1 MACNIRRGNIFMNA
15 IVEEILRER
24 PHLTDPVRFYE
35 KTVQFVASVREFVPA
50 PRPARTAYP
59 AEALAPIFERFSS
72 FIELPAGSLDPLKQ
86 AMELGEV
93 DFTRLPLGEV
103 PAFSLPYAEDD
114 LSMLLF
120 LLSRPY
126 FIALRKS
133 RSLEDRTWEEGRCPV
148 CRAQPTV
155 SWIGDN
161 GLRRVYCSYCGTKG
175 YVDRTGCPVCQ
186 AVDVSKQNI
195 LVFDREEG
203 FKINTCDLCR
213 SYVKTVD
220 AGMILRLTPELA
232 DLVSLPLDI
241 VVQEKGY
248 VRRSPNPVGMRKIST
263 RG

>member
-1 MACNIRRGNIFMNA
+1 MDYMHAVIEDLIRQK
-15 IVEEILRER
+15 
-24 PHLTDPVRFYE
+24 PHLKDTLRFYG
-35 KTVQFVASVREFVPA
+35 KAVKFVETMRESPVKVVPHQNAYA
-50 PRPARTAYP
+50 P
-59 AEALAPIFERFSS
+59 ELIGQIFERFSS
-72 FIELPAGSLDPLKQ
+72 FIELPEGSLNPLKQ
-86 AMELGEV
+86 AMELGEI

-120 LLSRPY
+120 LLSKPY

-133 RSLEDRTWEEGRCPV
+133 RSLDDRAWEEGRCPV
-148 CRAQPTV
+148 CKSQPTV

-161 GLRRVYCSYCGTKG
+161 GRRQVSCSYCGTTG
-175 YVDRTGCPVCQ
+175 HVDHSGCPVCQ
-186 AVDVSKQNI
+186 DVDASKQNI
-195 LVFDREEG
+195 LVFEREEV

-220 AGMILRLTPELA
+220 GGIILRLTPELA

-248 VRRSPNPVGMRKIST
+248 ARRSPNPVGMRKIST

>member
-1 MACNIRRGNIFMNA
+1 MNA
-15 IVEEILRER
+15 VVENILREK
-24 PHLTDPVRFYE
+24 PHLTDTFRFYE
-35 KTVQFVASVREFVPA
+35 KTVQFVDAVRAFVPA
-50 PRPARTAYP
+50 LRPPTAAYS
-59 AEALAPIFERFSS
+59 AEALDPVFERFSS
-72 FIELPAGSLDPLKQ
+72 FIELPEGSLDPLKR
-86 AMELGEV
+86 AMELGEI

-120 LLSRPY
+120 LLSKPY
-126 FIALRKS
+126 FIALRES
-133 RSLEDRTWEEGRCPV
+133 RTLDDRTWEEGRCPV
-148 CRAQPTV
+148 CRAQPAV

-161 GLRRVYCSYCGTKG
+161 GRRRVSCSYCGTTG
-175 YVDRTGCPVCQ
+175 YVDRIGCPVCQ
-186 AVDVSKQNI
+186 VVDASKQNI
-195 LVFDREEG
+195 LTFEREEE

-220 AGMILRLTPELA
+220 AGMILRLTPEPA

-248 VRRSPNPVGMRKIST
+248 ARRSPNPVGMRKIST

>member
-1 MACNIRRGNIFMNA
+1 MHAVIEDIIRQK
-15 IVEEILRER
+15 
-24 PHLTDPVRFYE
+24 PHLADTLRFYE
-35 KTVQFVASVREFVPA
+35 KAVKFLETMRESPVKTGPHRNAYA
-50 PRPARTAYP
+50 PELIGR
-59 AEALAPIFERFSS
+59 IFERFLSL
-72 FIELPAGSLDPLKQ
+72 IELPEGSLDPLKQ
-86 AMELGEV
+86 AMELGEI

-120 LLSRPY
+120 LLSKPY
-126 FIALRKS
+126 FIALRES
-133 RSLEDRTWEEGRCPV
+133 RSLDDRTWEEGRCPV
-148 CRAQPTV
+148 CKAQPTV

-161 GLRRVYCSYCGTKG
+161 GLRRVSCSYCGTTG
-175 YVDRTGCPVCQ
+175 YVDRPGCPVCQ
-186 AVDVSKQNI
+186 AVDASKQNV
-195 LVFDREEG
+195 LVFEREEG

-220 AGMILRLTPELA
+220 AGMVLRLTPELA

-248 VRRSPNPVGMRKIST
+248 ARRSPNPVGMRKIST

>member
-1 MACNIRRGNIFMNA
+1 MNA
-15 IVEEILRER
+15 VVEEILREK
-24 PHLTDPVRFYE
+24 PHLADTFRFYE
-35 KTVQFVASVREFVPA
+35 KAVQFIDSARALVPA
-50 PRPARTAYP
+50 PRPSRAAYP
-59 AEALAPIFERFSS
+59 AEALDPIFERFSS
-72 FIELPAGSLDPLKQ
+72 FIDLPEGSLDPLKR
-86 AMELGEV
+86 AMELGEI

-120 LLSRPY
+120 LLSKPY
-126 FIALRKS
+126 FIALR
-133 RSLEDRTWEEGRCPV
+133 EAHPQDGRTWEEGRCPV
-148 CRAQPTV
+148 CAAKPAI

-161 GLRRVYCSYCGTKG
+161 GRRRVSCSYCGTTG
-175 YVDRTGCPVCQ
+175 YADRIGCPVCQ
-186 AVDVSKQNI
+186 AVDASKQNI

-203 FKINTCDLCR
+203 FKINTCDLCH

-232 DLVSLPLDI
+232 DLASLPLDI

-248 VRRSPNPVGMRKIST
+248 ARRSPNPIGIRKIST

>member
-1 MACNIRRGNIFMNA
+1 MHAVIEDIIRQK
-15 IVEEILRER
+15 
-24 PHLTDPVRFYE
+24 PHLTDTLRFYE
-35 KTVQFVASVREFVPA
+35 KAMKFHETMREGPVKAGPHQNAYA
-50 PRPARTAYP
+50 P
-59 AEALAPIFERFSS
+59 ELIGQIFERFSS
-72 FIELPAGSLDPLKQ
+72 FIELPAGSLNPLKQ
-86 AMELGEV
+86 AMELGEI

-120 LLSRPY
+120 LLSKPY
-126 FIALRKS
+126 FIALRES
-133 RSLEDRTWEEGRCPV
+133 RSLDDRTWEDGRCPV
-148 CRAQPTV
+148 CKAQPTV

-161 GLRRVYCSYCGTKG
+161 GRRRVSCSYCGTTG

-186 AVDVSKQNI
+186 TVDSAKQNI
-195 LVFDREEG
+195 LVFEREEG

-213 SYVKTVD
+213 SYVKTID
-220 AGMILRLTPELA
+220 AEIILRLTPDIA

-248 VRRSPNPVGMRKIST
+248 ARRSPNPVGMRKICT